1 MERVKARLTFLPKKT
16 TELPGHAL
24 SQDPYNQSTQPQ
36 HFFQELNKCLL
47 DKIFTYLITHGK
59 VFQTTV
65 PLWGET
71 LNTAWEFH
79 HRTFGP
85 KEWWLMCKYLWKYNI
100 SWLRNYTTTQQ
111 QQQQQQLYLYT
122 TLVKYLLLL
131 SKFLTQKFCYFCKEG
146 VFPRLKPGQSVS
158 AELLIM
164 LFKVVPHVTTFDE
177 TMVYDH
183 SVESYW
189 VVLSCYCQ
197 LFVHHFLKTSHG
209 CLFSLRGSSCVLHYG
224 TVNCCTLSSWL
235 WKGYWNPC
243 VYYSTTHIYVNC
255 TDAFHRLRRRV
266 DR

>member
-1 MERVKARLTFLPKKT
+1 MGKFSKQLCHCEERLWTLLGNFI
-16 TELPGHAL
+16 TEL
-24 SQDPYNQSTQPQ
+24 
-36 HFFQELNKCLL
+36 L
-47 DKIFTYLITHGK
+47 DQRNDDWCASICENITFHG
-59 VFQTTV
+59 
-65 PLWGET
+65 LE
-71 LNTAWEFH
+71 
-79 HRTFGP
+79 
-85 KEWWLMCKYLWKYNI
+85 
-100 SWLRNYTTTQQ
+100 TTQQ

-146 VFPRLKPGQSVS
+146 VFLRLKPGQSVS

-209 CLFSLRGSSCVLHYG
+209 CLFSLRGSSCVCLMTQSTVTPSAAGYG
-224 TVNCCTLSSWL
+224 KVIETPVFITVPLTYMLTAQMHFIGS
-235 WKGYWNPC
+235 
-243 VYYSTTHIYVNC
+243 
-255 TDAFHRLRRRV
+255 DAG
-266 DR
+266 

>member
-1 MERVKARLTFLPKKT
+1 
-16 TELPGHAL
+16 
-24 SQDPYNQSTQPQ
+24 
-36 HFFQELNKCLL
+36 
-47 DKIFTYLITHGK
+47 
-59 VFQTTV
+59 
-65 PLWGET
+65 
-71 LNTAWEFH
+71 
-79 HRTFGP
+79 
-85 KEWWLMCKYLWKYNI
+85 MCKYLWKYNI

-146 VFPRLKPGQSVS
+146 VFLRLKPGQSVS

-209 CLFSLRGSSCVLHYG
+209 CLFSLRGSSCVLPYG
-224 TVNCCTLSSWL
+224 TVNCYTLSSWL

-266 DR
+266 VRLAYMIFLHTRLKKTHESSSFVIQCYKFCLC